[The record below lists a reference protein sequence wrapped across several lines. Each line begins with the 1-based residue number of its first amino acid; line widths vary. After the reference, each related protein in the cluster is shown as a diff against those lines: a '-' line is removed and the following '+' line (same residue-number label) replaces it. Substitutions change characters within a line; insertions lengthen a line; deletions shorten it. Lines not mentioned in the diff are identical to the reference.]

1 MNSKRLFPV
10 YNGFEFWLTKLDND
24 THPFGYQIQETA
36 LDPVEAGPRHW
47 SFDHWTGD
55 FHPER

>member
-1 MNSKRLFPV
+1 MLAVAFVVSTIVVAFAFRYAP
-10 YNGFEFWLTKLDND
+10 
-24 THPFGYQIQETA
+24 I